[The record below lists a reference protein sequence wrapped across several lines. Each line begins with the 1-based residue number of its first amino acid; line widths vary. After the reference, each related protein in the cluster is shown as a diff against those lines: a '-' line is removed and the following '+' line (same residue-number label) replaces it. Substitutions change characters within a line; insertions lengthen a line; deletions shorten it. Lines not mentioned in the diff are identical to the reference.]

1 MTITNQYG
9 TYTIVPFGDM
19 HGDADTYYTIEG
31 MDINQLDVYSIQ
43 NIVKYGCNPVS
54 TSNIGNVENLSE
66 YGLDKPAATVSVTY
80 EDGEVYDYY
89 IGNDVNGKNNTYYMC
104 AKDSSN
110 VYVIMIESDML
121 GTTDNLLNKTIF
133 SISQYEYVNKNDYNA
148 AENGFSRITV
158 CLLYTS
164 RCV

>member
-1 MTITNQYG
+1 M
-9 TYTIVPFGDM
+9 
-19 HGDADTYYTIEG
+19 
-31 MDINQLDVYSIQ
+31 
-43 NIVKYGCNPVS
+43 
-54 TSNIGNVENLSE
+54 
-66 YGLDKPAATVSVTY
+66 DKPAATVSVTY

-89 IGNDVNGKNNTYYMC
+89 IGNAVNGKNNKYYMC

-148 AENGFSRITV
+148 AENGLV
-158 CLLYTS
+158 GLPL
-164 RCV
+164 

>member
-1 MTITNQYG
+1 M
-9 TYTIVPFGDM
+9 
-19 HGDADTYYTIEG
+19 
-31 MDINQLDVYSIQ
+31 
-43 NIVKYGCNPVS
+43 KYGCNPVS

-89 IGNDVNGKNNTYYMC
+89 IGNAVNGKNNKYYMC

-133 SISQYEYVNKNDYNA
+133 SIN
-148 AENGFSRITV
+148 
-158 CLLYTS
+158 L
-164 RCV
+164 